1 MKPPFPYY
9 GGKTRIADQIVAM
22 MPRHLHYV
30 EPFAGAL
37 SVLLA
42 KPRSP
47 LETVNDKNED
57 LVNFFRVLREQTDD
71 LTKLCALTP
80 HSRVEHA
87 LSRHRD
93 DVSDLERAR
102 RTFVNLSQGRSASL
116 RKTGWAHVFTADSYG
131 RAGSRAPYLQ
141 SMVGRFADIANRLLD
156 VSLECRDALDIIR
169 IYGAHPDV
177 LLYVDP
183 PYLNTTRTSQGYEH
197 EFGRRDQHDEL
208 LQALLDC
215 KATVMLSG
223 YASPLYSETLAGW
236 QETRIHG
243 SRTQRNQPT
252 VELVWSNRVLRRDL
266 PAPMIGQ
273 AVAGTQMGLL
283 DPPQEVITE

>member
-9 GGKTRIADQIVAM
+9 GGKTRIAEQIVEL
-22 MPRHLHYV
+22 MPSHVHYV

-42 KPRSP
+42 KPRSA
-47 LETVNDKNED
+47 LETVNDKHED
-57 LVNFFRVLREQTDD
+57 LVNFFRVLREQTDE
-71 LTKLCALTP
+71 LTKACALTP

-87 LSRHRD
+87 LSRERAGL
-93 DVSDLERAR
+93 SDLERAR

-141 SMVGRFADIANRLLD
+141 SMVGRFAGIADRLLD
-156 VSLECRDALDIIR
+156 VSFECRDALDIIR
-169 IYGAHPDV
+169 LYGAHEDV

-197 EFGRRDQHDEL
+197 EFGRKDQHEDL
-208 LQALLDC
+208 LQALLAC
-215 KATVMLSG
+215 KSTVMLSG
-223 YASPLYSETLAGW
+223 YLSSLYSEHLADW
-236 QETRIHG
+236 EELRIHG

-252 VELVWSNRVLRRDL
+252 TEVLWCNRPLRVDL
-266 PAPMIGQ
+266 FSTHTTATAP
-273 AVAGTQMGLL
+273 
-283 DPPQEVITE
+283 